1 MKFTEELKKTIGE
14 EAYKKLEDK
23 IQGKELYLLDPKNYF
38 PKEKV
43 SELLEEKKSFKET
56 IENLQKEETNFKT
69 KITELE
75 NKLKT
80 KEDGSKTTEE
90 LLESFKLEIESMK
103 TELQKKDEAIAMEKK
118 QTKLREALLSN
129 DANPKYVKFLQ
140 QEFDETDENKEFDE
154 RLKAVKDKNK
164 EMFGEF
170 KIEGNPPPAVNDL
183 NFSKEEK
190 EYKELMSKDT
200 LTSLETSK
208 AMELAQKI
216 KEKKED

>member
-14 EAYKKLEDK
+14 EANKKLEDK

-43 SELLEEKKSFKET
+43 SELLEEKRSYKET

-103 TELQKKDEAIAMEKK
+103 TELQ
-118 QTKLREALLSN
+118 
-129 DANPKYVKFLQ
+129 
-140 QEFDETDENKEFDE
+140 NKT
-154 RLKAVKDKNK
+154 N
-164 EMFGEF
+164 
-170 KIEGNPPPAVNDL
+170 
-183 NFSKEEK
+183 
-190 EYKELMSKDT
+190 
-200 LTSLETSK
+200 
-208 AMELAQKI
+208 Q
-216 KEKKED
+216 